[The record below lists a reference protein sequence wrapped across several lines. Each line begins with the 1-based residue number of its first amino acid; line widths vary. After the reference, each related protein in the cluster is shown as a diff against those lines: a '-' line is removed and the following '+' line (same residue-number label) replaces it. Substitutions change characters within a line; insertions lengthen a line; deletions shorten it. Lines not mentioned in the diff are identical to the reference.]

1 MKISY
6 AIPVCNEFV
15 EIQRL
20 ITFLLENKRD
30 EDEIVVLYDSNNGDP
45 EVETYLRK
53 MNVEKT
59 LFRWASYKFEGDF
72 AAMKNRLNSLCSGDY
87 IFQIDADE
95 MPNEYM
101 MQIIPQMLEVNQE
114 VDLMRVPRIN
124 RVEGLTEAHIQ
135 KWGWNV
141 DEKGRV
147 NWPDM
152 QWRLYKNSSD
162 IKWINKVHEQLDGF
176 KTISHL
182 PPQEELALHH
192 PKTIERQEKQNEY
205 YDTL

>member
-1 MKISY
+1 MKLSY

-30 EDEIVVLYDSNNGDP
+30 EDEIVVLYDSNNGDQ
-45 EVETYLRK
+45 EVEVYLRK
-53 MNVEKT
+53 MNVNSSSFLWK
-59 LFRWASYKFEGDF
+59 SYDF
-72 AAMKNRLNSLCSGDY
+72 KGNFADMKNRLNSWCSGDY

-101 MQIIPQMLEVNQE
+101 LKIIPQMLEVNKE
-114 VDLMRVPRIN
+114 IDLIRVPRIN
-124 RVEGLTEAHIQ
+124 KVEGLTNTHIQ
-135 KWGWNV
+135 QWGWKV
-141 DEKGRV
+141 DDKDRV